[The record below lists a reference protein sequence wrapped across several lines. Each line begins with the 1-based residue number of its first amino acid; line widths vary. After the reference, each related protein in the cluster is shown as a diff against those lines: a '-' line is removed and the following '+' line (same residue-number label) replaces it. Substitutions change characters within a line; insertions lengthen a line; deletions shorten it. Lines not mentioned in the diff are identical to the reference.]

1 MFGLF
6 VVFVAAL
13 LVCDAKE
20 GCVPTRSLIV
30 RLGDG
35 LHCSFFKKTIFY
47 FDFIFKIKTFSFGII
62 SYSRNCSR
70 IGRIF

>member
-1 MFGLF
+1 MFILLF
-6 VVFVAAL
+6 FVEAL

-35 LHCSFFKKTIFY
+35 LHCFFKKKLF
-47 FDFIFKIKTFSFGII
+47 
-62 SYSRNCSR
+62 
-70 IGRIF
+70 